1 MKKVILKLKEK
12 KKEYKELFEIIG
24 IILLVL
30 SLASWVLSV
39 VILFDESVL
48 MSIYMRLGL
57 SFIFL
62 LLLVVG
68 VYFVGFFLEK

>member
-12 KKEYKELFEIIG
+12 KKKYKELFEIIG
-24 IILLVL
+24 AVLLIL
-30 SLASWVLSV
+30 SLSSWVLSV

-62 LLLVVG
+62 LLSVVG
-68 VYFVGFFLEK
+68 VYFVGLFLEK

>member
-12 KKEYKELFEIIG
+12 KKKYKELFEIIG
-24 IILLVL
+24 AVLLIL
-30 SLASWVLSV
+30 SLSSWVLSV

-62 LLLVVG
+62 LLSVVG
-68 VYFVGFFLEK
+68 VYFVGLFLDK

>member
-1 MKKVILKLKEK
+1 MKKIILKLKEK

-24 IILLVL
+24 IPLLVL

-62 LLLVVG
+62 LLSVVG
-68 VYFVGFFLEK
+68 VYFAALFLEK

>member
-24 IILLVL
+24 AVLLIL
-30 SLASWVLSV
+30 SLSSWVLSV

-62 LLLVVG
+62 LLSVVG
-68 VYFVGFFLEK
+68 VYFVGLFLDK

>member
-62 LLLVVG
+62 LLSVVG

>member
-12 KKEYKELFEIIG
+12 KKKYKELFEIIG

-62 LLLVVG
+62 LLSVVG